1 MNEEKAR
8 RLAWPL
14 AWISIAM
21 VVIALPLSVIALTTG
36 GEGLEPPLHQIFLP
50 IFTITYS
57 LIGGLVASR
66 RPRNPVGWI
75 SAAVGFFSALS
86 LVALAYGMLS
96 RSLIA
101 EGPLPG
107 VDLALWVEY
116 WTWIPPM
123 VLPMTFL
130 LLLFPDGR
138 PPSRRW
144 RPVAW
149 ASAVGLGGTVLIVA
163 LIAAWNPGLRVD
175 TVGSGSNPFGIERG
189 TGALDVLI
197 YFTGPLTL
205 LGVLGSV
212 AAVVVRFR
220 RSRGIE
226 RQQLKWM
233 AYAGGLMIFGI
244 LLSSALSSILPDSEV
259 PSEVG
264 IIITSATQLGI
275 VVAAAIAILKYRLYD
290 IDILINRTLVYG
302 ALTVI
307 VVGLYVLTVGVLG
320 AALQARGNLGVSL
333 VATGMVAVVFQPL
346 RSRLQHS
353 VNRLMY
359 GERDEP
365 YLVLSRLGHRLE
377 TTIAPGEV
385 LSTIVETVAQALKL
399 PYVAVAL
406 AVPDDFEIAAEYG
419 RRVDQPLVLP
429 LTYQAET
436 IGQLICSPRGP
447 GEPFNAAER
456 LLLEDMAHQA
466 GVAVH
471 AVRLTGDLQRSRERL
486 VTAREEERRRLRRDL
501 HDGLGPELA
510 SLSLKLEAARNLI
523 DRDPNAADSLL
534 AELKTQVREAIA
546 NIRRLVY
553 DLRPPA
559 LDELGLIA
567 ALRESVVSHNLAG
580 GLRIEVEG
588 PDAMPPLPAAVEVA
602 AYRIAQEALHNV
614 AKHASADSCVVR
626 FTLKDALELE
636 VLDNG
641 VGLPDALRAGVGLT
655 SMRERASELG
665 GSFKF
670 EPIVEGG
677 ARVYVRLPLASEED

>member
-1 MNEEKAR
+1 MSEEKAR
-8 RLAWPL
+8 RLAWPI
-14 AWISIAM
+14 AWTSIAL
-21 VVIALPLSVIALTTG
+21 VIIALPLSVIALTAG
-36 GEGLEPPLHQIFLP
+36 GEGLEPAPHQIFNP

-86 LVALAYGMLS
+86 LLALAYGMLGQS
-96 RSLIA
+96 VIV
-101 EGPLPG
+101 GGTLPAANF
-107 VDLALWVEY
+107 ALWVEY

-220 RSRGIE
+220 HSKGIE
-226 RQQLKWM
+226 R
-233 AYAGGLMIFGI
+233 
-244 LLSSALSSILPDSEV
+244 

-264 IIITSATQLGI
+264 IIITSATQVGI
-275 VVAAAIAILKYRLYD
+275 VLAASIAILKYRLYD

-302 ALTVI
+302 ALTAA
-307 VVGLYVLTVGVLG
+307 VVGLYVLTVGALG
-320 AALQARGNLGVSL
+320 AAFQARGNLGISL
-333 VATGMVAVVFQPL
+333 VAAGMVAVVFQPL
-346 RSRLQHS
+346 RDRLQLS
-353 VNRLMY
+353 VNHLMY

-365 YLVLSRLGHRLE
+365 YQALSRLGHRLE
-377 TTIAPGEV
+377 ATFAPGEV

-399 PYVAVAL
+399 PYVAIALGVA
-406 AVPDDFEIAAEYG
+406 DEFEIASEYG
-419 RRVDQPLVLP
+419 DPVDKPLVLP
-429 LTYQAET
+429 LTNQSEA
-436 IGQLICSPRGP
+436 IGQLICGPRSP

-456 LLLEDMAHQA
+456 QLLEDMAHQA

-471 AVRLTGDLQRSRERL
+471 AVQLTADLQRSRERL
-486 VTAREEERRRLRRDL
+486 VTTREEERRRLRRDL

-510 SLSLKLEAARNLI
+510 SLNLKLQAARNLI
-523 DRDPNAADSLL
+523 DRDPSAADSLL
-534 AELKTQVREAIA
+534 GELKTQVQEAIA
-546 NIRRLVY
+546 DIRRLVY

-559 LDELGLIA
+559 LDELGLVPAVRETA
-567 ALRESVVSHNLAG
+567 ASHNMAG
-580 GLRIEVEG
+580 GLRVEVEG

-614 AKHASADSCVVR
+614 TKHASADSCLVR

-636 VLDNG
+636 VVDNG
-641 VGLPDALRAGVGLT
+641 VGPPDAPRAGVGLT
-655 SMRERASELG
+655 SMRERVSELG

-677 ARVYVRLPLASEED
+677 ARVYVRLPLASEAD